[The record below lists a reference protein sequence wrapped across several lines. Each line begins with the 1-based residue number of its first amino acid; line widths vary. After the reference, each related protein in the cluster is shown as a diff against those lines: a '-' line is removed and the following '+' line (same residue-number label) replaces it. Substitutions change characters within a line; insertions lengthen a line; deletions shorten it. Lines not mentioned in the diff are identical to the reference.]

1 MNKNSRQGTS
11 GEGINAMLIGMNNNR
26 KKNDF
31 NITKVV
37 VTDHMYDEKYV
48 SYFISILLFSN
59 TW

>member
-1 MNKNSRQGTS
+1 MNKNSRQGTP

-31 NITKVV
+31 NIPKVV